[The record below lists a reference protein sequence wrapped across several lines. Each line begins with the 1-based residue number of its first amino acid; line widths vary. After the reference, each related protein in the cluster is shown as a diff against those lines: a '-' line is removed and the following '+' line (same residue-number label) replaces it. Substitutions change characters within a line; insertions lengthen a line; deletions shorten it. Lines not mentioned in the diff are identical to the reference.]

1 MNEST
6 ISFENAHIVFRNFSG
21 KGGKFNREGARNF
34 CVVIEDNDI
43 AQQLKNDG
51 WNVRQFRPREG
62 EEGEPNHYLQVA
74 VSFDVIPP
82 KIFLVTRRAKT
93 LLDEESVAALD
104 YADISNVDMIV
115 RPYDWEVN
123 DAIAAWGDSERAAG
137 IDFAAL
143 GYANYDTNGLP
154 PMGTSAPAEQQD
166 DDDPEDEPTE
176 P

>member
-1 MNEST
+1 MGMCPFWLQHSTTKTDNYES
-6 ISFENAHIVFRNFSG
+6 A
-21 KGGKFNREGARNF
+21 GGP
-34 CVVIEDNDI
+34 I
-43 AQQLKNDG
+43 
-51 WNVRQFRPREG
+51 
-62 EEGEPNHYLQVA
+62 
-74 VSFDVIPP
+74 
-82 KIFLVTRRAKT
+82 
-93 LLDEESVAALD
+93 
-104 YADISNVDMIV
+104 
-115 RPYDWEVN
+115 PYDWEVN

>member
-1 MNEST
+1 MNDST

-34 CVVIEDNDI
+34 CVVIDDPAI
-43 AQQLKNDG
+43 AEQLKADG
-51 WNVRQFRPREG
+51 WNVRQFRPRDG

-93 LLDEESVAALD
+93 LLDEESVDALD
-104 YADISNVDMIV
+104 YADIANVDMIV

-123 DAIAAWGDSERAAG
+123 GNKGRKAYLKTMYVTIEEDRFQEKYERREPEAEMNAEE
-137 IDFAAL
+137 
-143 GYANYDTNGLP
+143 LP
-154 PMGTSAPAEQQD
+154 WN
-166 DDDPEDEPTE
+166 
-176 P
+176 